1 MLPWLPFDTHFFYL
15 ICLKVR
21 YLNRIT
27 ENFAVPYNQEISSK
41 SHNEQKSDCTKLL
54 VLDGQTWQNF
64 DLCTFCIPHNPK
76 KDYFA
81 QFTHLKVT
89 LKPSYCTRDCH
100 HH

>member
-1 MLPWLPFDTHFFYL
+1 
-15 ICLKVR
+15 LKVR

-27 ENFAVPYNQEISSK
+27 ENFAVPYDQEISSK

-81 QFTHLKVT
+81 QFAHLKVT
-89 LKPSYCTRDCH
+89 RKPSYCTRDCH